1 MASARKVHE
10 LGSVMNTESDQSS
23 ENRHQ
28 VSPPAENSQ
37 HAGTTGWN
45 EPAGLVPSWS
55 VPPGLIVPS
64 PRSTVDDSA
73 DDDSAVDDSAVDDSA
88 VDDSAWPGIAAPAG
102 WFLRVQ
108 AAPAASTIPPDPS
121 GPSRCSSGEPRHRQ
135 HCGNP
140 DHRCARAKSRS
151 RDHDMADQE
160 RALNLR
166 PRPRPRPAG
175 GCCGRPARS
184 GDPARPAGPP
194 CPRPRFPRRTSRR

>member
-37 HAGTTGWN
+37 RAGTTGWN

-64 PRSTVDDSA
+64 PRSTVDDST
-73 DDDSAVDDSAVDDSA
+73 

-135 HCGNP
+135 HCGKP
-140 DHRCARAKSRS
+140 Y
-151 RDHDMADQE
+151 
-160 RALNLR
+160 
-166 PRPRPRPAG
+166 
-175 GCCGRPARS
+175 
-184 GDPARPAGPP
+184 
-194 CPRPRFPRRTSRR
+194 

>member
-55 VPPGLIVPS
+55 VPPGPIVPS

-108 AAPAASTIPPDPS
+108 AAPAASIIPPATPPAPPAAPPASPVIASTAVTPITAVPGLSPAPATTIWRIKSVPS
-121 GPSRCSSGEPRHRQ
+121 PHRGPDGSWSSP
-135 HCGNP
+135 
-140 DHRCARAKSRS
+140 
-151 RDHDMADQE
+151 
-160 RALNLR
+160 LT
-166 PRPRPRPAG
+166 
-175 GCCGRPARS
+175 
-184 GDPARPAGPP
+184 PP
-194 CPRPRFPRRTSRR
+194 E